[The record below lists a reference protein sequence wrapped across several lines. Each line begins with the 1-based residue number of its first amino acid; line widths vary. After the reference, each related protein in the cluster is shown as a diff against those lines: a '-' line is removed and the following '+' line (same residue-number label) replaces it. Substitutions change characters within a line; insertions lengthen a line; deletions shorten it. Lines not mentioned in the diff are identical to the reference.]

1 MLGPRSPYQCARK
14 HRQTC
19 DYVFAVWRICE
30 LSREWG
36 VPLTC
41 VKIDVQKAFDSVLRP
56 RLISKLRARLGDT
69 HEMACCEQLL
79 CDTRALLVTPWGASG
94 FLMETGIKQGAVESP
109 CFFGLLMEE
118 ALEET
123 ARLHS
128 WGQGPR
134 MFSDFEFEGLLFMDD
149 GFLWH
154 SDRRVVQTR
163 LEQLA
168 AVLLTYGLVLNL
180 RKCQLYC
187 SRDTPLPHQITL
199 AGVSLRASSYIEVMG
214 LRVSKGL
221 SPCELIQPLLARAKQ
236 KFWSLKHLLR
246 CKTPVK
252 GRIRLLQRVVA
263 GSAMWC
269 IAAIP
274 PDRAAMGML
283 NSVQAMLLGW
293 VLRLFK
299 GEGETW
305 LQFRMRVV
313 RSARAALHSSGGLR
327 WSTIWLQRWWDY
339 SGHRVRSVLSDFPP
353 LRGLLD
359 EFRSLSWWRRVQV
372 TQQGPKHKR
381 HFARLTLLEEA
392 MNRTCGGPWRSY
404 AHDRVAWAG
413 LRAAWVRQNDLPW
426 ASGRQL
432 ALPTWTE
439 GTLKGRV

>member
-1 MLGPRSPYQCARK
+1 
-14 HRQTC
+14 
-19 DYVFAVWRICE
+19 
-30 LSREWG
+30 
-36 VPLTC
+36 
-41 VKIDVQKAFDSVLRP
+41 
-56 RLISKLRARLGDT
+56 
-69 HEMACCEQLL
+69 
-79 CDTRALLVTPWGASG
+79 
-94 FLMETGIKQGAVESP
+94 
-109 CFFGLLMEE
+109 MEE

-214 LRVSKGL
+214 LRVPKGL

-313 RSARAALHSSGGLR
+313 R
-327 WSTIWLQRWWDY
+327 
-339 SGHRVRSVLSDFPP
+339 F
-353 LRGLLD
+353 
-359 EFRSLSWWRRVQV
+359 
-372 TQQGPKHKR
+372 
-381 HFARLTLLEEA
+381 
-392 MNRTCGGPWRSY
+392 C
-404 AHDRVAWAG
+404 
-413 LRAAWVRQNDLPW
+413 
-426 ASGRQL
+426 
-432 ALPTWTE
+432 
-439 GTLKGRV
+439 